1 MKPERALSIADL
13 RRAALRRLPRLVR
26 DYVEGGAEDEAGV
39 ARNRAAFAALAL
51 VPRYLVDVSARERRT
66 TLFGRA
72 YAAPFGVA
80 PIGLANLTRPGADRM
95 MAEAAASADLP
106 FVLSTAATTRLE
118 DIAAAAPG
126 HAWFQLY
133 APADRRIA
141 LDLIRRARTAGM
153 NALVVTVDVPVPAKR
168 ERDARNG
175 FALPFRLSAATALD
189 MARHPAWALA
199 MARRGQ
205 PRFENLAPYAPP
217 RASAQSLAAFMASQ
231 ISPALAWTDLA
242 WIREAW
248 GDRPL
253 IVKGL
258 LSADDAR
265 RAVAAGADGI
275 VVSNHGGR
283 QLDSAPA
290 PIDVLPEIAA
300 AVGGETV
307 VMLDSGIRRGA
318 DIVKALALGARFCFV
333 GRAALY
339 GIAAF
344 GRAGAARALAVLADE
359 IDRCLGQI
367 GCPRA
372 AELGPGFVR
381 PAPPARG

>member
-1 MKPERALSIADL
+1 VNPRRALSIADL
-13 RRAALRRLPRLVR
+13 RRVARRRLPRLVR
-26 DYVEGGAEDEAGV
+26 DYVEGGVEDEAGV
-39 ARNRAAFAALAL
+39 ARNRLAFAALGL
-51 VPRYLVDVSARERRT
+51 VPRYLVDVSARDRRA

-72 YAAPFGVA
+72 YAAPFGLA
-80 PIGLANLTRPGADRM
+80 PVGLANLSRPGADAM
-95 MAEAAASADLP
+95 MARAAAAADVP
-106 FVLSTAATTRLE
+106 MVLSTAATTRLE
-118 DIAAAAPG
+118 EIAAAAPG

-133 APADRRIA
+133 APRDRRIA
-141 LDLIRRARTAGM
+141 EDLVRRARAAGM

-175 FALPFRLSAATALD
+175 FALPLRLSPATLAD
-189 MARHPAWALA
+189 MALHPAWALA
-199 MARRGQ
+199 MARHGQ

-231 ISPALAWTDLA
+231 ISPALAWADLA
-242 WIREAW
+242 WIRAAW

-253 IVKGL
+253 IVKGIL
-258 LSADDAR
+258 AVDDAR
-265 RAVAAGADGI
+265 RAVEAGADGI

-290 PIDVLPEIAA
+290 PIEMLPEIAA
-300 AVGGETV
+300 AVGAETV
-307 VMLDSGIRRGA
+307 VMLDGGIRRGA

-339 GIAAF
+339 GVAAF
-344 GRAGAARALAVLADE
+344 GEAGVARAIAILADE

-367 GCPRA
+367 GAPSLA
-372 AELGPGFVR
+372 ALGPGFVR
-381 PAPPARG
+381 R